1 MTRPP
6 ESDAPS
12 RYTLEAQIGFK
23 LRLAY
28 QKHAEIF
35 AAMLL
40 DITPTQFSVL
50 CKLQEEGTLSQNE
63 LGRQVAMDAA
73 TIKGVIDRLKKRDLV
88 KTIPSS
94 TDLRRLDVS
103 LTAAGTEL
111 IAGSIP
117 KAQEISRLTTRRLTK
132 REETQLLS
140 LLDKL
145 ID

>member
-1 MTRPP
+1 MTPLP
-6 ESDAPS
+6 GQVAPAL
-12 RYTLEAQIGFK
+12 YVLEDQVGFK

-35 AAMLL
+35 AATLP

-50 CKLQEEGTLSQNE
+50 WKLHELGTISQNE

-73 TIKGVIDRLKKRDLV
+73 TVKGVIDRLKKRDLV
-88 KTIPSS
+88 KTAPSI

-103 LTAAGTEL
+103 LTDAGSAL
-111 IAGSIP
+111 IAELTP
-117 KAQEISRLTTRRLTK
+117 KALDISRITTRRLNK

-145 ID
+145 IE